1 MSLFDGARARLA
13 LLALALVVVLVVA
26 VVWRSSR
33 SPESGDDAD
42 AAATAGVG
50 MGGTFDQVAYEGLGT
65 WVDVFDFAPAYQ
77 EGGLPPPITPDDM
90 AAMAGLGV
98 KTLYL
103 QAARLDDRAPD
114 GIVDR
119 DLIGRFLQAAHE
131 QGIRVVG
138 WYLPKFAALDADT
151 KRLDLIVDFEWNGH
165 RFDGITVDIEDVEN
179 VPDGAERNTRLIEL
193 SRRLRDKVGPDATI
207 GAGVL
212 PPVQIEVINLAYWPS
227 FPWKEL
233 APYYDVWLPMAYWSV
248 RNEASGY
255 KNGYTYVE
263 ESVRRLRAN
272 LGEPEALVHPIGGI
286 GDGITEGELRDYL
299 RALTDTERAGRVD
312 LRLPHHERWA
322 LGRAAGHRGRAGRA
336 APSAHHPGASADHPA
351 PPPPPWR
358 HHAPDDTPCRH
369 SAPPL
374 TSPSTVVPPETTAAT
389 RRPPRHTPVRRG
401 SRTAEPPR

>member
-1 MSLFDGARARLA
+1 LSRFDGARARLA
-13 LLALALVVVLVVA
+13 LLALALVVALVVA

-33 SPESGDDAD
+33 SPESGDDGETAG
-42 AAATAGVG
+42 TAGVG
-50 MGGTFDQVAYEGLGT
+50 KGGTFDQVAYEGLGT

-77 EGGLPPPITPDDM
+77 EAGLAPPITPDDM

-103 QAARLDDRAPD
+103 QAARLDDRSPE

-119 DLIGRFLQAAHE
+119 DLIGRFLQTSHE

-138 WYLPKFAALDADT
+138 WYLPKFAALDADA

-179 VPDGAERNTRLIEL
+179 VPDGAERNTRLVEL

-212 PPVQIEVINLAYWPS
+212 PPVQIEVVNLAYWPG

-233 APYYDVWLPMAYWSV
+233 APYYDVWLPMAYWSF
-248 RNEASGY
+248 RNEDSGY
-255 KNGYTYVE
+255 KDGYTYVE

-272 LGEPEALVHPIGGI
+272 LGEPAALVHPIGGI
-286 GDGITEGELRDYL
+286 GDAISEGELRDYL
-299 RALTDTERAGRVD
+299 RALTDTD
-312 LRLPHHERWA
+312 A
-322 LGRAAGHRGRAGRA
+322 LGGSIYDYRTMNGGHWGVLRGTEAALA
-336 APSAHHPGASADHPA
+336 A
-351 PPPPPWR
+351 PPPPPTTL
-358 HHAPDDTPCRH
+358 APPPTTLTPPVTTAPEPT
-369 SAPPL
+369 SAPSDVTTL
-374 TSPSTVVPPETTAAT
+374 PPPTTAA
-389 RRPPRHTPVRRG
+389 PPVDTTAPPSAPAVTVTP
-401 SRTAEPPR
+401 